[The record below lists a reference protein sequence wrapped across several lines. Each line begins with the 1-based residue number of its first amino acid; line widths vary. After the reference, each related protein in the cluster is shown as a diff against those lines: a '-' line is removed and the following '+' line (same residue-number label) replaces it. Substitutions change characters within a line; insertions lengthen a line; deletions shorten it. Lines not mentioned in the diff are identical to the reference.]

1 MKLAML
7 KNALRVAMSQIIRLK
22 DDEWEAFEPF
32 IEVKSFK
39 KRDNYVS
46 DSQIC
51 REVGFILRGSFRQY
65 CIMEGEEKTTFF
77 YFENQFVTNYESFV
91 SQSPSNVTIEAMEDV
106 QMLTFNKETLDRLY
120 RLYPVFETFGR
131 LIAENVYICAMHRL
145 NTFLLNTPE
154 QRYLH
159 FLKSDD
165 SKIILE
171 NVPQH
176 YIASYLGITPVSL
189 SRIRNRITRSVDSK
203 VKDVRLKM

>member
-1 MKLAML
+1 MI
-7 KNALRVAMSQIIRLK
+7 KNALRAAMSQVILLK

-32 IEVKSFK
+32 IVLKSYK
-39 KRDNYVS
+39 KRENYVS
-46 DSQIC
+46 EGQIC
-51 REVGFILRGSFRQY
+51 HEVGFILRGAFRQY
-65 CIMEGEEKTTFF
+65 CIIEGEEKTTFF

-106 QMLTFNKETLDRLY
+106 QILTFNKETLDRLY
-120 RLYPVFETFGR
+120 RLYPAFETFGR
-131 LIAENVYICAMHRL
+131 LIAEQVYICAMHRL

-165 SKIILE
+165 SKLILE
-171 NVPQH
+171 RVPQH

-203 VKDVRLKM
+203 MNDIR

>member
-1 MKLAML
+1 MI
-7 KNALRVAMSQIIRLK
+7 KNALRAAISQIIRIK

-39 KRDNYVS
+39 KRENYVS
-46 DSQIC
+46 DGQIC

-65 CIMEGEEKTTFF
+65 CIIEGEEKSTYF

-91 SQSPSNVTIEAMEDV
+91 SQSPSNVIIEAMEDV

-131 LIAENVYICAMHRL
+131 LIAEHVYICAMHRL

-171 NVPQH
+171 RVPQH

-189 SRIRNRITRSVDSK
+189 SRIRNRIMRTPVSVNA
-203 VKDVRLKM
+203 

>member
-1 MKLAML
+1 MI
-7 KNALRVAMSQIIRLK
+7 KNALRAAMSQIIRIK

-39 KRDNYVS
+39 KRENYIS
-46 DSQIC
+46 DGQIC

-65 CIMEGEEKTTFF
+65 CIIEGEEKTTFF

-91 SQSPSNVTIEAMEDV
+91 TQSPSNLTIEAMEDV

-159 FLKSDD
+159 FLKSED

-171 NVPQH
+171 RVPQH
-176 YIASYLGITPVSL
+176 YIASYLGVTAVSL
-189 SRIRNRITRSVDSK
+189 SRIRNRIMRSPDSINA
-203 VKDVRLKM
+203 